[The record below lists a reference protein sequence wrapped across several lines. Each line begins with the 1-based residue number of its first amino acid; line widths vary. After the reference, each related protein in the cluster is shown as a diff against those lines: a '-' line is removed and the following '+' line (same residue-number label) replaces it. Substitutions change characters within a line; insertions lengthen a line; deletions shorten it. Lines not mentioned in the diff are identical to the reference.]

1 MAQTIYNYK
10 SPSSNVRF
18 SFTPKFLDFL
28 AVYFLNRREN
38 SHFTLKTQ
46 KNRGKLFFRGNH
58 DQLWF
63 TRLPYHYLTLPPLKQ
78 YRFLELWKFSGVLAW
93 LLLDSNLKK
102 WHSPFFFSNHTDNN
116 KCNFSSFRGNK
127 LNKFTHTYNAIKQV
141 WAKFQ
146 LISRNFKWV
155 TMLWIAK
162 SHFFFAAGNQ
172 TRLQITIKLAI
183 SDQCGWKFIPECK
196 TARIIAR
203 YVFFCITLHILGG
216 F

>member
-1 MAQTIYNYK
+1 MIHPTPIPLPHVTSVEAISIFWVMKIFRCTCMTITGFK
-10 SPSSNVRF
+10 PQEMT
-18 SFTPKFLDFL
+18 FT
-28 AVYFLNRREN
+28 
-38 SHFTLKTQ
+38 
-46 KNRGKLFFRGNH
+46 
-58 DQLWF
+58 
-63 TRLPYHYLTLPPLKQ
+63 
-78 YRFLELWKFSGVLAW
+78 
-93 LLLDSNLKK
+93 
-102 WHSPFFFSNHTDNN
+102 FFFSNHTDSN

-172 TRLQITIKLAI
+172 TRLQITIKLTI

>member
-1 MAQTIYNYK
+1 MGNFFFAETMINYDSPDSHTITSRYLRWSNIDFWSYENFQVYLHDYYWIQTSRNDIH
-10 SPSSNVRF
+10 
-18 SFTPKFLDFL
+18 L
-28 AVYFLNRREN
+28 
-38 SHFTLKTQ
+38 
-46 KNRGKLFFRGNH
+46 
-58 DQLWF
+58 
-63 TRLPYHYLTLPPLKQ
+63 
-78 YRFLELWKFSGVLAW
+78 
-93 LLLDSNLKK
+93 
-102 WHSPFFFSNHTDNN
+102 FFSNHTDSN
-116 KCNFSSFRGNK
+116 KCNFGSFRGNK